1 MPEKCGQK
9 DRERENGISNMTRF
23 VNGTEKKKNQGKKKE
38 IKRKEMLKFK
48 KNTVKLIES
57 RKEREKMAT

>member
-1 MPEKCGQK
+1 MPEKCGQN